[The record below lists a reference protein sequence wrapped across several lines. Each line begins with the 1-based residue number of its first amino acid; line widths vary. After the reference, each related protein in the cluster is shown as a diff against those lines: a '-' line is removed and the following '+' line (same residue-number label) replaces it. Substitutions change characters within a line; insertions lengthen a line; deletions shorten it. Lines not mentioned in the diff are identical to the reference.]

1 MTEDFIQLGAVAVLF
16 LIAIREF
23 FTYLKAKKNGNGE
36 GKVMSEAIL
45 TELQRMNNNHLHAL
59 QETIEEGNR
68 EIVKAI
74 NDGTIKQIELLGRI
88 EGKLDSRK

>member
-23 FTYLKAKKNGNGE
+23 FAYLKTRKSDNGVALN
-36 GKVMSEAIL
+36 EAIFG
-45 TELQRMNNNHLHAL
+45 ELQRMNNNHLRTL
-59 QETIEEGNR
+59 QEAIEEGNR